1 MEKNIDI
8 KKPRYSEQTLH
19 VPCGGGPSLC
29 RGSTFYYHHPY
40 KPPHPLLLIWWE
52 AHAQIAYSRLRDS
65 RARGIDKARTRKKKK
80 REETGER
87 GRRRKWLQVLYR
99 SLSLPFP
106 FFPPRFHFRAPY
118 TFASSPLSESLEQ
131 AKAQMSLLRD
141 KCEQQTSR
149 LRGKQGKRCCQM
161 LLKLSYLI
169 LSYDG
174 IWCVDKLIR

>member
-1 MEKNIDI
+1 MEKNLDI
-8 KKPRYSEQTLH
+8 RKPRCSEQTLH

-40 KPPHPLLLIWWE
+40 KPPHPLLLIRWE

-65 RARGIDKARTRKKKK
+65 RARGILKARTRKKK
-80 REETGER
+80 TGGNR
-87 GRRRKWLQVLYR
+87 GEGEAAEMITG

-106 FFPPRFHFRAPY
+106 FFPLRLQFRAPY

-131 AKAQMSLLRD
+131 AKAQVSLLRD

-161 LLKLSYLI
+161 FLKLSYLI

-174 IWCVDKLIR
+174 IWCVDKLVR

>member
-1 MEKNIDI
+1 MID
-8 KKPRYSEQTLH
+8 PSNAGLSWGSARYSEQTLH
-19 VPCGGGPSLC
+19 VPCDGGPSLC

-40 KPPHPLLLIWWE
+40 KPPYPLLLIRWE
-52 AHAQIAYSRLRDS
+52 AHVQIACSRLRDS
-65 RARGIDKARTRKKKK
+65 KARGTEKARTRKKK
-80 REETGER
+80 TGGNWGE
-87 GRRRKWLQVLYR
+87 GEAAEMITG

-106 FFPPRFHFRAPY
+106 FSPPRPHFCAPY
-118 TFASSPLSESLEQ
+118 TFASSPLFENLEQ
-131 AKAQMSLLRD
+131 AKAQVSLLRD